1 MSVETG
7 RLRFGVYE
15 LNLAARELCKH
26 GIRLKLRGQ
35 PFEILAILLEKP
47 GEIVTREVMQKR
59 LWPADTFVDF
69 EHSLNSA
76 IKKLRQALG
85 DSPENSR
92 YIETIPRVG
101 YRFVAPIQVIQEASS
116 QTDTTKREIP
126 ASPPASSMS
135 RWTIVLIL
143 SLAAI
148 ILAGGSWG
156 VRRFWPRPAVPSGRI
171 MLAVLPFENLTG
183 DAGQEYFSD
192 GLTEEMIAQL
202 GRLDPERLGVIARTS
217 VKPYKT
223 TQEQL
228 EQIGHELGVQYVLE
242 GSVRR
247 DSDKVRINAQ
257 LIQVKDQTHLLA
269 RQYDRE
275 VSSLLAVQGGIAH

>member
-1 MSVETG
+1 MYTDPLAPR

-15 LNLAARELCKH
+15 LNLAARELRKH
-26 GIRLKLRGQ
+26 GIRIKLRGQ
-35 PFEILAILLEKP
+35 PFEILTLLLEKP

-76 IKKLRQALG
+76 IKKLLGLLG
-85 DSPENSR
+85 DSPENSP

-101 YRFVAPIQVIQEASS
+101 YRFVAPIQVIQEACP
-116 QTDTTKREIP
+116 QTATTKREIP

-183 DAGQEYFSD
+183 DAGQGHFRD
-192 GLTEEMIAQL
+192 GLN
-202 GRLDPERLGVIARTS
+202 ER
-217 VKPYKT
+217 K
-223 TQEQL
+223 
-228 EQIGHELGVQYVLE
+228 
-242 GSVRR
+242 
-247 DSDKVRINAQ
+247 
-257 LIQVKDQTHLLA
+257 
-269 RQYDRE
+269 
-275 VSSLLAVQGGIAH
+275 IAHLRCVVRKRLVANARITVCAYKYIT